1 MQRTLALIISVVF
14 QPLIIPA
21 LVFGLVLFIVP
32 EATSLPASFKQNI
45 YYLIVLSTLV
55 IPTITIFGLRL
66 SGTLKSLH
74 METIQDRI
82 IPFSIT
88 SVYYLL
94 TLYFL
99 YGKSEI
105 DPILW
110 QVLGVISVV
119 VVGLTGITF
128 FWKMS
133 AHMTGTGG
141 LLAIVIVLSMK
152 FPTFKA
158 LYPLLL
164 AILLNG
170 IVGSARLYMDSH
182 KPLEIYLGLIFGFLI
197 CFIGF
202 SMLWA

>member
-1 MQRTLALIISVVF
+1 VKRILALVVSIIF

-21 LVFGLVLFIVP
+21 LVFGLVLFVLP
-32 EATSLPASFKQNI
+32 EATSLPPSFKQNI

-55 IPTITIFGLRL
+55 IPMITIFGLRL
-66 SGTLKSLH
+66 SGTLKSIH
-74 METIQDRI
+74 METIQDRA

-88 SVYYLL
+88 CIYYLL

-99 YGKSEI
+99 YEKTEI

-110 QVLGVISVV
+110 QVLAVISIVV
-119 VVGLTGITF
+119 IGLTGVTF

-133 AHMTGTGG
+133 AHMTGMGG
-141 LLAIVIVLSMK
+141 LLAIVIVLGIK

-164 AILLNG
+164 AISLNG
-170 IVGSARLYMDSH
+170 IVGSARLYLNVHRPM
-182 KPLEIYLGLIFGFLI
+182 EIYVGLIFGFLI

-202 SMLWA
+202 SMLWT

>member
-1 MQRTLALIISVVF
+1 MKRILALLVSIIF

-21 LVFGLVLFIVP
+21 LVFGLILFVLP
-32 EATSLPASFKQNI
+32 EATSLPPSFKQNI

-55 IPTITIFGLRL
+55 IPMITIFGLRL

-74 METIQDRI
+74 MDTIQDRA

-88 SVYYLL
+88 SIYYLL

-99 YGKSEI
+99 YEKTEI

-110 QVLGVISVV
+110 QVLMVISIVII
-119 VVGLTGITF
+119 GLTGITF

-133 AHMTGTGG
+133 AHMTGMGG
-141 LLAIVIVLSMK
+141 LLAIVIVLGMK

-164 AILLNG
+164 AISLNG
-170 IVGSARLYMDSH
+170 IVASARLYLEAH
-182 KPLEIYLGLIFGFLI
+182 KPIEIYAGLIFGFLI

-202 SMLWA
+202 SMLWS

>member
-1 MQRTLALIISVVF
+1 VKRILALLVSIIF

-21 LVFGLVLFIVP
+21 LVFGLILFVLP
-32 EATSLPASFKQNI
+32 EATSLPPSFKQNI

-55 IPTITIFGLRL
+55 IPMITIFGLRL

-74 METIQDRI
+74 METIQDRA

-88 SVYYLL
+88 SIYYLL

-99 YGKSEI
+99 YEKTEI

-110 QVLGVISVV
+110 QVLLVISIVV
-119 VVGLTGITF
+119 IGLTGITF

-133 AHMTGTGG
+133 AHTTGMGG
-141 LLAIVIVLSMK
+141 LLAIVIVLGTK

-164 AILLNG
+164 AISLNG
-170 IVGSARLYMDSH
+170 IVATARLYLEAH
-182 KPLEIYLGLIFGFLI
+182 KPIEVYVGLIFGFLI

-202 SMLWA
+202 SMLWS

>member
-1 MQRTLALIISVVF
+1 VQRTLALIISVVF